1 MTGDAHP
8 RADDG
13 AASVRRDRRAVWW
26 VAAVVAVAAAAAL
39 VGPLLGRGATYEL
52 TFPPGSEGARDPSL
66 FDPVPHRR
74 VGDVIWIELE
84 PGDAL
89 VVRNEDAVVHQVG
102 GILARPGETVL
113 HPFDER
119 GTFSDV
125 CSLDL
130 TVFVEVARR

>member
-1 MTGDAHP
+1 VTGDADD

-13 AASVRRDRRAVWW
+13 AASVRRDRRAAWW

-89 VVRNEDAVVHQVG
+89 VVRNEDTVVHQVG

-113 HPFDER
+113 HTFDER

-130 TVFVEVARR
+130 TVFVEVERR

>member
-84 PGDAL
+84 PGDTL
-89 VVRNEDAVVHQVG
+89 VVRNEDTVVHQVG